1 MAENQDREQI
11 SKQVRREKKNAN
23 ALLTEEQGKNYIRL
37 FLRHQASKMKGKWNI
52 WTVEIILYPVKSSLK
67 SERNGLS
74 QANKVS
80 SGKCCE
86 KKESRVKA

>member
-37 FLRHQASKMKGKWNI
+37 FLRHQASKMKGK
-52 WTVEIILYPVKSSLK
+52 
-67 SERNGLS
+67 
-74 QANKVS
+74 
-80 SGKCCE
+80 
-86 KKESRVKA
+86 